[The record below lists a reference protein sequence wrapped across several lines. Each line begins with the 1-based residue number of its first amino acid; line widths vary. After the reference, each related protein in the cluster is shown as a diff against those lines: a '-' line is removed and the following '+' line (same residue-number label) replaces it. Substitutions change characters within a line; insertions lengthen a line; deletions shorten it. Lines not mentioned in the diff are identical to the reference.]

1 MDGRKRQ
8 LMKKFREK
16 IFYIHCSLFTA
27 ARCFQHLLLP
37 FFIYHQSFIILS
49 PHLYQPTLLPS
60 EYTPTLALLGPCLKR
75 LNDSVG
81 LLQKERSIVALG
93 NLRTDLNARDSADA
107 VFSLRPSINMSA
119 IPSAS
124 HAPDNDEDSEDA
136 EQERELVEE
145 FRLLTRAFYE
155 HGLPSNLVDP
165 THPQFRAL
173 EHSWDEPDRP
183 TAADTYR
190 SHRVFHVQEFNG
202 ARALP
207 VGVKFFGR
215 APRRRAFVVAAVM
228 VFQMVDNARVG
239 SVSFRVLPSDGSS
252 RAAARARIKRGDV
265 DVSLEPIAKDFSR
278 DFQWR
283 DIEAYLGFAVLFE
296 RLGRRDDRFLPVLRE
311 FLQFHDGS
319 RRHWRSYSTDELEIV
334 GEAPAVIAID

>member
-1 MDGRKRQ
+1 
-8 LMKKFREK
+8 
-16 IFYIHCSLFTA
+16 
-27 ARCFQHLLLP
+27 
-37 FFIYHQSFIILS
+37 
-49 PHLYQPTLLPS
+49 
-60 EYTPTLALLGPCLKR
+60 
-75 LNDSVG
+75 
-81 LLQKERSIVALG
+81 
-93 NLRTDLNARDSADA
+93 
-107 VFSLRPSINMSA
+107 MST

-124 HAPDNDEDSEDA
+124 QAPHRSRARLLLPYSAGDDGGRENVRKHAPDSDEGSEDA

-145 FRLLTRAFYE
+145 FHLLTRAFYE
-155 HGLPSNLVDP
+155 HGSPNNLTDP

-207 VGVKFFGR
+207 IGVKFFGR
-215 APRRRAFVVAAVM
+215 APRRSAFVVAAVM

-239 SVSFRVLPSDGSS
+239 SVSFRVLPSGGLS

-278 DFQWR
+278 DFKWR

-334 GEAPAVIAID
+334 GEGPAVIAID

>member
-1 MDGRKRQ
+1 
-8 LMKKFREK
+8 
-16 IFYIHCSLFTA
+16 
-27 ARCFQHLLLP
+27 
-37 FFIYHQSFIILS
+37 
-49 PHLYQPTLLPS
+49 
-60 EYTPTLALLGPCLKR
+60 
-75 LNDSVG
+75 
-81 LLQKERSIVALG
+81 VAVG
-93 NLRTDLNARDSADA
+93 NLRTDLNAHDSADA
-107 VFSLRPSINMSA
+107 AFLRPSINMST
-119 IPSAS
+119 IPSTSQPPHRSRPRLPPSYSAGDDGERGNI
-124 HAPDNDEDSEDA
+124 HKPVPDNDEDSEDA

-155 HGLPSNLVDP
+155 HGFPNNLTDP

-183 TAADTYR
+183 IAADTYR

-207 VGVKFFGR
+207 IGVKFFGR
-215 APRRRAFVVAAVM
+215 VSRRRAFVVAAVM

-278 DFQWR
+278 DFKWR

-319 RRHWRSYSTDELEIV
+319 RSHWRSYSTDELEIV